1 MREFTVLALDVTM
14 PDGSVNDETIA
25 TGVYQ
30 DDGSVTWNGSPTL
43 PALVVQDAELMC
55 WFMATYDYP
64 DITTGDGRWRFV
76 MMDDV
81 LIPF

>member
-1 MREFTVLALDVTM
+1 MRSFTLLALDVIM
-14 PDGSVNDETIA
+14 PDGSIDDETIA

-30 DDGSVTWNGSPTL
+30 DDGTVTWSGSPTL

-55 WFMATYDYP
+55 WFMTTYDYP

-76 MMDDV
+76 MMDEQ